1 MKVLFIC
8 QLNSVRSPM
17 AEGLLR
23 KRLGERVDVQSC
35 GLSPIEP
42 NDFMLTVM
50 REVGVDMSEHTPIG
64 LAELQDDVFDRIIAF
79 TASAQASAQTAFE
92 DTDMEIELWAVP
104 DPGEGSLDVRALL
117 NNYRAIRTNIDA
129 RIGREFR
136 TTA

>member
-1 MKVLFIC
+1 MRVLFIC

-23 KRLGERVDVQSC
+23 KQLGQSVDVQSC
-35 GLSPIEP
+35 GLTPIEP
-42 NDFMLTVM
+42 NDFMLSVM
-50 REVGVDMSEHTPIG
+50 REVGVDMSEHTPVG
-64 LAELQDDVFDRIIAF
+64 LADLQDDVFDRVIAF
-79 TASAQASAQTAFE
+79 TASAKAAAETAFE
-92 DTDMEIELWAVP
+92 NTDMEIELWAVP